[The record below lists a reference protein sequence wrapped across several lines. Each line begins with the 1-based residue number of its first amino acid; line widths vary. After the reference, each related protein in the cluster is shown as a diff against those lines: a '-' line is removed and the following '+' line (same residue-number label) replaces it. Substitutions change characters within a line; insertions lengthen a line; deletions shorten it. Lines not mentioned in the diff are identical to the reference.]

1 MTPTIDRQILATANK
16 SKRTFTL
23 RILYANGDLTKY
35 RTNRLSK
42 DEFNSCIYNT
52 QNDWLQFL
60 KSDDYYQVR

>member
-1 MTPTIDRQILATANK
+1 MTPTLDRQIMATPNE
-16 SKRTFTL
+16 SQRTFTL
-23 RILYANGDLTKY
+23 RILYANGDLAKY
-35 RTNRLSK
+35 RTIRMSK